1 MLDKKNIPVYEY
13 SKDYIK
19 KTTPTRKYMDDY
31 YGKTVKKT
39 DKSFLHI
46 YFGNVY
52 EGDKTK

>member
-13 SKDYIK
+13 SKGYIK

-46 YFGNVY
+46 YFDNVY

>member
-13 SKDYIK
+13 SNAYIK

-31 YGKTVKKT
+31 YGKMVKKA
-39 DKSFLHI
+39 DESFLHI